1 MGTPIEDTKRIPPI
15 AQYRK
20 SEMAEIRKSRV
31 IGGGWFALSKGA
43 FALKKVTP
51 MYINLGLTAKALYL
65 SYLGRPFQA
74 RRWIIVTFFLLL
86 LIIFWIVV
94 AIGRALDHLLYPGFR
109 QQKIQKPVFI
119 IAPPRS
125 GTTFLQKLLA
135 KNRNTFA
142 PVLMYQTIFPSITI
156 QKLIHTVAAASQQKS
171 GLLSDISSWIERH
184 CFGGWDGMHK
194 MRFAEPEEDDGFF
207 VYTFVTEAI
216 YLLFPYIRALW
227 GAGFAD
233 DLPPRQRRRVM
244 RYYRSCLQRHLYLNG
259 PDKILLSKATQL
271 SGSIQSLRAEFP
283 DARIINILRNP
294 VESIPSH
301 ISVFY
306 TVWNWVDPQI
316 QKDGSESR
324 EYAELAAAW
333 FLHLEKYDIASK
345 SESYLRIFYTDLVRN
360 PDSVARSIYKHFGIP
375 LTPRAARQIQTETKR
390 ALEYKSSHRY
400 TLQEYGLN
408 QDWVK
413 REVGGLMR
421 RYKFPFPITPTARG
435 SKR

>member
-1 MGTPIEDTKRIPPI
+1 
-15 AQYRK
+15 
-20 SEMAEIRKSRV
+20 
-31 IGGGWFALSKGA
+31 
-43 FALKKVTP
+43 

-86 LIIFWIVV
+86 LITFWIVV

-306 TVWNWVDPQI
+306 TVWNWVDPKI

>member
-1 MGTPIEDTKRIPPI
+1 
-15 AQYRK
+15 
-20 SEMAEIRKSRV
+20 
-31 IGGGWFALSKGA
+31 
-43 FALKKVTP
+43 

-86 LIIFWIVV
+86 LITFWIIV

-306 TVWNWVDPQI
+306 TVWNWVDPKI
-316 QKDGSESR
+316 QKDGPESK

-333 FLHLEKYDIASK
+333 FLHLEKYDITSK
-345 SESYLRIFYTDLVRN
+345 SESYLRIFYTDLVRK
-360 PDSVARSIYKHFGIP
+360 PDSVARSIYHHFGIP
-375 LTPRAARQIQTETKR
+375 LTARAARRIQTETKR

-400 TLQEYGLN
+400 TLMEYGLN
-408 QDWVK
+408 RDWIR
-413 REVGGLMR
+413 REVGGLMK
-421 RYKFPFPITPTARG
+421 RYKFPFPPETAPRG

>member
-1 MGTPIEDTKRIPPI
+1 
-15 AQYRK
+15 
-20 SEMAEIRKSRV
+20 
-31 IGGGWFALSKGA
+31 
-43 FALKKVTP
+43 

-306 TVWNWVDPQI
+306 TVWNWVDPKI

>member
-1 MGTPIEDTKRIPPI
+1 
-15 AQYRK
+15 
-20 SEMAEIRKSRV
+20 
-31 IGGGWFALSKGA
+31 
-43 FALKKVTP
+43 
-51 MYINLGLTAKALYL
+51 MYINVGLTAKALYL
-65 SYLGRPFQA
+65 SYVGRPFQA
-74 RRWIIVTFFLLL
+74 RRWIVVTFFLLL
-86 LIIFWIVV
+86 LSLFWIVV
-94 AIGRALDHLLYPGFR
+94 AAGRALDHLLYPGFR
-109 QQKIQKPVFI
+109 RQKIRQPVFV

-135 KNRNTFA
+135 KNRETFA

-156 QKLIHTVAAASQQKS
+156 QKVIHAIAAASQTKS
-171 GLLSDISSWIERH
+171 GLLADISSWVERH

-216 YLLFPYIRALW
+216 YLLFPYVRALW

-233 DLPPRQRRRVM
+233 DLPPRQRRRLM

-271 SGSIQSLRAEFP
+271 SGSIQCLRAEFP

-306 TVWNWVDPQI
+306 TVWNWVDPKI
-316 QKDGSESR
+316 RKDGPESR

-333 FLHLEKYDIASK
+333 FLHLENYDIVSK
-345 SESYLRIFYTDLVRN
+345 PESYLRIFYSDLVRD
-360 PDSVARSIYKHFGIP
+360 PDAVARSIYTHFGIP
-375 LTPRAARQIQTETKR
+375 LTPRAARQIETEARR
-390 ALEYKSSHRY
+390 ALEYKSSHHY
-400 TLQEYGLN
+400 TLEEYGLN
-408 QDWVK
+408 GDWIK
-413 REVGGLMR
+413 REVGGLMK
-421 RYKFPFPITPTARG
+421 RYKFSLKPDHAFRG

>member
-1 MGTPIEDTKRIPPI
+1 
-15 AQYRK
+15 
-20 SEMAEIRKSRV
+20 
-31 IGGGWFALSKGA
+31 
-43 FALKKVTP
+43 
-51 MYINLGLTAKALYL
+51 MYINVGLTAKALYL

-86 LIIFWIVV
+86 LITFWIVV

-156 QKLIHTVAAASQQKS
+156 QKLIHAVAAASQQKS

-390 ALEYKSSHRY
+390 ALDYKSSHRY

>member
-1 MGTPIEDTKRIPPI
+1 
-15 AQYRK
+15 
-20 SEMAEIRKSRV
+20 
-31 IGGGWFALSKGA
+31 
-43 FALKKVTP
+43 

-86 LIIFWIVV
+86 LITFWIVV

-306 TVWNWVDPQI
+306 TVWNWVDPKI

-375 LTPRAARQIQTETKR
+375 LTPRATRQIQTETKR
-390 ALEYKSSHRY
+390 ALDYKSSHRY